1 MFADSPFSAA
11 AFSALGNVSVS
22 VAVTGVNATSALG
35 TATVTADANINVTG
49 VFATG
54 VIDSGYSVIADAN
67 VSVTGLAGTTGLGT
81 VAVSAD
87 AITSVTGEAGTTTLG
102 SVSVIEG
109 SGVSFS
115 VTGVSATGI
124 LGDETVTADANAY
137 PTGVAGTTGLGT
149 ADVVG
154 DAIVSVTGVEGTSAV
169 GTVQIKFDVE
179 VNVTGVEGTGLISSQ
194 GSTFTADGNAQL
206 STAQAKFG
214 PSSLLLDGTDDFV
227 VSDENINLS
236 SDDFTID
243 LWIRPDNVTGYKG
256 IWQSGTSTTEQSYL
270 LGNQVYWSVNPSTII
285 SSSVTVNA
293 NEWTMLSYERQGNTH
308 RLYKNGTLEDTAST
322 ANKQDNGPF
331 SVGKN
336 GFGDFDGYID
346 EVRLSSVARYA
357 GSSFTEPT
365 SSYAVDSNTTA
376 LLHFDG
382 TNGSTNIVNETT
394 SGITDV
400 TADANVSVTG
410 LAGTTGLGS
419 ATVIEGTGVSVPVT
433 GDAGT
438 SALGS
443 VTVVEGT
450 GVSVNVTGNAGTT
463 GLGSATVT
471 ADANVPIS
479 LTPRLRSGLG
489 NVTVVEGSGT
499 TVNVTGVEAQGQTNV
514 FTLVWG
520 EIDTNQTPNWT
531 DVTTTQTP
539 NWTEIAA

>member
-11 AFSALGNVSVS
+11 AFSALGNVNVS

-35 TATVTADANINVTG
+35 TATTIAEANVNVTA

-54 VIDSGYSVIADAN
+54 NVGSVTTTADAN
-67 VSVTGLAGTTGLGT
+67 VSVTGIEVTGQVGT
-81 VAVSAD
+81 ADVSAD
-87 AITSVTGEAGTTTLG
+87 ANFSVTGEAGTTALN
-102 SVSVIEG
+102 SVTVVEG

-137 PTGVAGTTGLGT
+137 PTGVTGTTGLGT

-154 DAIVSVTGVEGTSAV
+154 DAIFSVTGVEGTSAV
-169 GTVQIKFDVE
+169 GTVQIRFDVE
-179 VNVTGVEGTGLISSQ
+179 VNATGVEGTGLISSQ

-236 SDDFTID
+236 SGDFTID

-308 RLYKNGTLEDTAST
+308 RIYKNGTLEDTGST
-322 ANKQDNGPF
+322 GNRQDNGTF

-382 TNGSTNIVNETT
+382 TNGSTTIVNETT

-400 TADANVSVTG
+400 TADANVTVTG
-410 LAGTTGLGS
+410 LAGSMGLGT
-419 ATVIEGTGVSVPVT
+419 ATVVEGSGIDVPVT
-433 GDAGT
+433 GEVGT
-438 SALGS
+438 SATGS
-443 VTVVEGT
+443 VTVIEGT

-463 GLGSATVT
+463 GLGSASVT
-471 ADANVPIS
+471 ADANVYVVV
-479 LTPRLRSGLG
+479 TPRLRSGLG
-489 NVTVVEGSGT
+489 NVTVIEGSGV
-499 TVNVTGVEAQGQTNV
+499 TVNVTGVEGEVLTPD

-520 EIDTNQTPNWT
+520 LIDTTQNPNWT
-531 DVTTTQTP
+531 R
-539 NWTEIAA
+539 IAA